1 MKSRI
6 VGLLL
11 LVLSYAV
18 YPVAYAAN
26 TKPVAI
32 PLSVIVNEDS
42 VANKITLAGTDQD
55 GDVLSYVIA
64 TQPKQGS
71 VSLEGKIATYTPK
84 ANYSGLDKFTFNV
97 MDALISSA
105 AAAVEINVSA
115 VNDPPVAQ
123 AQTVTLAEDTASKV
137 ITLKATDTDNTALTY
152 SIATPPTNGK
162 ATLSANK
169 VTYIPN
175 KDFNGSD
182 SFTFTASDGSAVSA
196 PAKVTLT
203 ITPVNDKPVALAQ
216 TLTLAGGTSTLEL
229 KGTDVDGDALT
240 YQIATTPKPK
250 GTLGAIS
257 GNKVSYTAK
266 PGVNSDTFNFT
277 VSDGQLTSTAAAMAL
292 TINAV
297 NQAPIATA
305 QNITLAEDT
314 TKAITLAATDPE
326 GSALTYAISTPP
338 TNGTAALSGNK
349 VTYTPKANFNGSDSF
364 MFTASDGTATSSAA
378 KVSITVTPVNDKP
391 IADAQTIT
399 LVSGVTSTITL
410 SGSDVDGDKLTY
422 QIAASPIPKGT
433 LGVINGN
440 KISYT
445 PKVGVTTD
453 TFKFTVNDGVLSST
467 AASVTITIKAN
478 VAPTAT
484 AQSVTLAEDTPK
496 TITLAATDPDSPT
509 LTYAISTSPTN
520 GKAVLSGNTVTY
532 TPNANFNG
540 VDSFMFTASDG
551 VATSAAAKVSLTVTA
566 VNDAPVATVQAVT
579 LAEDTPKVITLTA
592 TDPDSL
598 TLTYAISTPPTNGKV
613 VLSGNSVTYT
623 PNANFNGTDS
633 FLFTASDG
641 IATSAAAK
649 VSLTITAVNDAPT
662 ANAQTLTIAGLSP
675 VTITLSGNDVDGD
688 ALIYAIASS
697 PVAQG
702 TVVLNGNSVTYT
714 PKSGV
719 TTDTFAFTVKDA
731 SLTSAPANIT
741 INNSAATIVFN
752 DPNLLGCFEGAI
764 PSAAALAT
772 LQTFTCDSR
781 DLSTANLAQLANLP
795 ALRNVALINANL
807 SNISALAN
815 LKNLLSLTLSQNALT
830 DISALS
836 GLTQL
841 QTLKLDINQI
851 STITALS
858 NMPNLVELDLA
869 GNQISAITPLSG
881 KTTLTKLYLDDNMLT
896 DITPLSGLVNLT
908 HLGLGYNK
916 LSTITPLATLTKL
929 QVLVLDGNNL
939 NTITTVS
946 ALKAL
951 QRLYL
956 SGNLITDISSIA
968 GLTSLQTLELG
979 FNQISTV
986 SALTNLKFLTRLGLA
1001 YNSISSVTPLAN
1013 LTLLQSL
1020 DLESNLI
1027 SSVSDLTKLT
1037 ALKDSVYLQQ
1047 NRLLDISALGTMSN
1061 TFDALVYDNCLG
1073 SVSLPT
1079 RIRAFGEDWQ
1089 FPVTRC
1095 AVSGVNNTPVAY
1107 SKTSAIYRN
1116 TTTTITLDAVDPDND
1131 ALTYTLTNVA
1141 VANGSLNKTVG
1152 VLTGNTVTFTPT
1164 SGYLG
1169 TAGSFSFSVKDSK
1182 GAQSG
1187 IATIQLQVIE
1197 PPSQIT
1203 DTTLQGCF
1211 GGSSPDEATLTSMT
1225 TLSCGSV
1232 NLAAVNWQDLADLP
1246 NLKTLDLN
1254 GASLVDSDITEILAS
1269 VPNLRELKLDNN
1281 LIVDFSKFA
1290 NFKLLETLTLEN
1302 NKITDLSSL
1311 TPANFPSLLRLKIG
1325 GNPIANYNNL
1335 AQMTNLIMLIVD
1347 NAKLT
1352 TANIN
1357 TILPPL
1363 THLLYLDLRTNN
1375 LTSVQALTG
1384 LTSLDSLL
1392 LDGNQI
1398 TDVNILS
1405 TLGQL
1410 TYFWVTNNRLTTVSL
1425 PSLSKLADLRVTNN
1439 CLSSAPIVPVTTS
1452 VTGMTTQR
1460 TAVSGVC
1467 PAP

>member
-42 VANKITLAGTDQD
+42 VANKIELAGTDQD

-84 ANYSGLDKFTFNV
+84 ANYSGLDKFTFKV

-137 ITLKATDTDNTALTY
+137 ITLQATDTDSTALTY
-152 SIATPPTNGK
+152 SIVTPPTNGK

-182 SFTFTASDGSAVSA
+182 SFIFTASDGSAVSA

-250 GTLGAIS
+250 GTLGAIN

-266 PGVNSDTFNFT
+266 PGVTSDTFNFT
-277 VSDGQLTSTAAAMAL
+277 VSDGQLTSTAAAMTL

-297 NQAPIATA
+297 NQAPTAAA
-305 QNITLAEDT
+305 QNVTLAEDAT
-314 TKAITLAATDPE
+314 QTITLAATDPE

-338 TNGTAALSGNK
+338 ANGTATLSGNK

-364 MFTASDGTATSSAA
+364 MFTANDGAATSTAV

-422 QIAASPIPKGT
+422 QITASPIPKGT

-440 KISYT
+440 QISYT
-445 PKVGVTTD
+445 PKAGVTTD

-496 TITLAATDPDSPT
+496 TIILAATDPDSPT
-509 LTYAISTSPTN
+509 LTYAISTP
-520 GKAVLSGNTVTY
+520 
-532 TPNANFNG
+532 
-540 VDSFMFTASDG
+540 
-551 VATSAAAKVSLTVTA
+551 
-566 VNDAPVATVQAVT
+566 PV
-579 LAEDTPKVITLTA
+579 
-592 TDPDSL
+592 
-598 TLTYAISTPPTNGKV
+598 NGKV

-662 ANAQTLTIAGLSP
+662 ANAQTLTISSLSP

-688 ALIYAIASS
+688 TLTYAIASS
-697 PVAQG
+697 PVPQG
-702 TVVLNGNSVTYT
+702 TVVLKGNSVTYT

-815 LKNLLSLTLSQNALT
+815 LKNLLSLTLSQNALI

-851 STITALS
+851 SAITALS

-916 LSTITPLATLTKL
+916 LSTITPLSALTKL
-929 QVLVLDGNNL
+929 QVLVLEGNDL
-939 NTITTVS
+939 NVITTVS

-1001 YNSISSVTPLAN
+1001 YNSISSVIPLAN

-1061 TFDALVYDNCLG
+1061 TFDALIYDNCLG

-1116 TTTTITLDAVDPDND
+1116 TATTITLDAVDPDND
-1131 ALTYTLTNVA
+1131 ALTYTLTNIA

-1197 PPSQIT
+1197 PPPQIT

-1325 GNPIANYNNL
+1325 GNPITNYNNI

-1375 LTSVQALTG
+1375 LTSVQALIG

-1392 LDGNQI
+1392 LDSNQI

-1439 CLSSAPIVPVTTS
+1439 CLSSAPIVPATTS

-1460 TAVSGVC
+1460 AAVNGVC